1 MKMRTGFVSNSS
13 SSSFICDVTGEDV
26 SGRDMCLSDAGM
38 CECENGHTF
47 LDEYLVGEVDEDNDG
62 WRYEVTGENCPI
74 CSMTHNSSADLK
86 AYLSKTT
93 EYKPSA
99 IFAEIKAE
107 NKRRRVMRDHE
118 YVSRVCNK
126 LGKSKGDINTEI
138 KTKFKTYTDFLKFL
152 EA

>member
-1 MKMRTGFVSNSS
+1 MKLRKGFVSNSS

-26 SGRDMCLSDAGM
+26 SGWNMCLSEAGM
-38 CECENGHTF
+38 CECENGHIF
-47 LDEYLVGEVDEDNDG
+47 LDEYLVGEVDEDNDD
-62 WRYEVTGENCPI
+62 WRYEVTGANCPI
-74 CSMTHNSSADLK
+74 CSMTHNSSANLK

-93 EYKPSA
+93 KHKPSD

-118 YVSRVCNK
+118 YVSRVCTK
-126 LGKSKGDINTEI
+126 LGKSKADINNEI
-138 KTKFKTYTDFLKFL
+138 KAKFKNYTAFLKFL